1 MRATRPASADVAGV
15 ESILDRY
22 EGKGESLIAVLQD
35 LQSRYRYLHRD
46 MLVLVSGK
54 LGVPL
59 SQVYSVATFF
69 NAFSLTPRG
78 QYTISVCL
86 GTACHVQGGQR
97 ILEKLERDLNIKEGE
112 TTPDYS
118 FSLEAV
124 RCLGCCGLAP
134 VVTIGEDL
142 YGKVSQA
149 KLSKIVEKYRGKG
162 G

>member
-1 MRATRPASADVAGV
+1 MRAARPAGEDIAGV

-22 EGKGESLIAVLQD
+22 EARGESLIAVLQD
-35 LQSRYRYLHRD
+35 LQSKYHYLPRD
-46 MLVLVSGK
+46 VLILVSGK

-59 SQVYSVATFF
+59 TRVYSIATFF

-97 ILEKLERDLNIKEGE
+97 ILEKLERDLNIKAGE
-112 TTPDYS
+112 TTKDLR

-124 RCLGCCGLAP
+124 RCQGCCGLAP
-134 VVTIGEDL
+134 VVTIGDDL

-149 KLSKIVEKYRGKG
+149 RLSKITERYATEGE
-162 G
+162 

>member
-1 MRATRPASADVAGV
+1 MRATRPAGEDIAGI

-22 EGKGESLIAVLQD
+22 EAGGESLIAVLQD
-35 LQSRYRYLHRD
+35 LQTKYRYLARD
-46 MLVLVSGK
+46 ILVLVSQK
-54 LGVPL
+54 LGIPL
-59 SQVYSVATFF
+59 SEVYSVATFF
-69 NAFSLTPRG
+69 NAFSLIPRG

-97 ILEKLERDLNIKEGE
+97 ILEKLERDLDIGTGE
-112 TTPDYS
+112 TTKDRN

-142 YGKVSQA
+142 YGKMSQA
-149 KLSKIVEKYRGKG
+149 QLSKIMEKYKE
-162 G
+162 